1 MSLSLHGSY
10 GPSVQHSTFINK
22 LSLDCRLGNLLRHT
36 SRQSVMRK
44 RVGKSNTSSAFK
56 GVRKRPQKNANDW
69 RVQIHDGK
77 KNIHSGQYDSEV
89 YAAKVYDAAAE
100 TLFGEAAYLNYPD
113 APIYEEHRNCAKVCL
128 ERYFRRSE
136 ATLKKH
142 TKINSQ
148 WLLTLQP

>member
-10 GPSVQHSTFINK
+10 DPSVKHSTFINK
-22 LSLDCRLGNLLRHT
+22 LSLDCRLGNLVRHT

-56 GVRKRPQKNANDW
+56 GVRKKPQKNANDC

-77 KNIHSGQYDSEV
+77 KTIHLGQYDSEV

-100 TLFGEAAYLNYPD
+100 TLFGKAAYLNYPD
-113 APIYEEHRNCAKVCL
+113 GSIYEEHRNCAKFYL
-128 ERYFRRSE
+128 ERYVRRSK
-136 ATLKKH
+136 ATLKS
-142 TKINSQ
+142 IVR
-148 WLLTLQP
+148 LTANGF